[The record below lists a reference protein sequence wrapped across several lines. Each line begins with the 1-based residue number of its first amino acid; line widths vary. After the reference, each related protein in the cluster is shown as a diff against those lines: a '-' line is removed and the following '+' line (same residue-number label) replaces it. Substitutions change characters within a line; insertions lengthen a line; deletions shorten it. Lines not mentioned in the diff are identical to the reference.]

1 MNLSGKEQHRKIVD
15 IEESDGHHYSASQ
28 NSHHSFIN
36 DNLGGSGDLKQGE
49 TATRSAAP
57 TSAADTLSMLTQSM
71 LGTMPSAVA
80 TAAAAGLFMRVSGA
94 GNAGVDGGSQG
105 ELNEIKVLKLKPSL

>member
-1 MNLSGKEQHRKIVD
+1 MNLSGKDQHRKIVD
-15 IEESDGHHYSASQ
+15 IEESDSHHYSSSQ
-28 NSHHSFIN
+28 NSQQSFMN

-49 TATRSAAP
+49 AASRSAAP

-71 LGTMPSAVA
+71 LGNMPSAMA

-94 GNAGVDGGSQG
+94 GNAAVDGGSQG
-105 ELNEIKVLKLKPSL
+105 ELGEIHFL